1 MDRVEIAPGICVYSN
16 VISNSKL
23 IIENIESYADSGALK
38 WSQAYV
44 ISDRPGEVDKDTR
57 DTLSI
62 GVHYN
67 PERKIDNSSPK
78 QNAMSTLGKIF
89 FDAFDKIE
97 KDYQFF
103 YSFRAEDHDPYSIL
117 KYGVG
122 QKFINHI
129 DDHKDYHRRVS
140 LVYYLNDDY
149 LGGEINFPRFNI
161 SYKPKANEA
170 LMFPST
176 YVYNHSVS
184 EVTNGTRYAIVS
196 WMK

>member
-1 MDRVEIAPGICVYSN
+1 MAPGICVYSE
-16 VISNSKL
+16 IMSNPKSL
-23 IIENIESYADSGALK
+23 IQDIESYSENGLLA

-44 ISDRPGEVDKDTR
+44 ISDKPGKVDTNTR

-62 GVHYN
+62 GIHYN
-67 PERKIDNSSPK
+67 PDKKIDNLSSK
-78 QNAMSTLGKIF
+78 QAATTTIGKIF
-89 FDAFDKIE
+89 FEAFDDIE
-97 KDYQFF
+97 KDYQLF
-103 YSFRAEDHDPYSIL
+103 YKFQAPDHDPYSIL

-122 QKFINHI
+122 QKFINHV
-129 DDHKDYHRRVS
+129 DDHKDYPRRVS

-149 LGGEINFPRFNI
+149 VGGEINFPRFGI

-170 LMFPST
+170 LLFPST

-184 EVTNGTRYAIVS
+184 EVKDGTRYAVVS

>member
-1 MDRVEIAPGICVYSN
+1 MNRVEIAPGICVYSN
-16 VISNSKL
+16 VMSNPESL
-23 IIENIESYADSGALK
+23 ILHVESHVEFGLLK

-44 ISDRPGEVDKDTR
+44 ISDQPGEVDTNTR

-62 GVHYN
+62 GIHYN
-67 PERKIDNSSPK
+67 PKGQENDSSPK
-78 QNAMSTLGKIF
+78 QVAMSTLGKIF

-97 KDYQFF
+97 KDYQLF
-103 YSFRAEDHDPYSIL
+103 YRFQVEEHDPYSIL

-122 QKFINHI
+122 QKFINHV

-149 LGGEINFPRFNI
+149 IGGEINFPRFNI
-161 SYKPKANEA
+161 SYKPKANE
-170 LMFPST
+170 LLLFPST

-184 EVTNGTRYAIVS
+184 EVTSGTRYAIVS